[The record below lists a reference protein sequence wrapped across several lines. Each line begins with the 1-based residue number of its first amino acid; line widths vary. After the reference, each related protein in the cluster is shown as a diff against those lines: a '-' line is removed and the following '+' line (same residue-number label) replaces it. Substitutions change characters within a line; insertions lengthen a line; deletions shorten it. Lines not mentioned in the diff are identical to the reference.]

1 MSVLLTHKETSARPG
16 VSLSTLDVELT
27 TTIHIDVSIIPDHVR
42 DDLAAATLDFIRG
55 ILREP
60 DGRERL
66 DAKIAA
72 RRATR

>member
-1 MSVLLTHKETSARPG
+1 MEQARRGKDAPPEG
-16 VSLSTLDVELT
+16 ELT
-27 TTIHIDVSIIPDHVR
+27 TAIHIDVAAIPDHVR

-55 ILREP
+55 ILRQP

-72 RRATR
+72 RRVAR